1 MYIFSDPKLI
11 DMALSKLGG
20 IITCTCYDE
29 TLIFYKITEQEFYDS
44 VIAFQKINITFVE
57 S

>member
-11 DMALSKLGG
+11 DMALNKLGG